1 MMTAMAASSFPSL
14 EADDDCGECL
24 LAFAAPCMICSES
37 ESAWPELP
45 FPPREVVAAVR
56 LGPAVFLLAKEVSVC
71 MSVCPYVRMSVCP
84 YVSVSCYLFT
94 ITPHSLLR
102 SCSTSAMAVA
112 RLSLCDSET

>member
-1 MMTAMAASSFPSL
+1 MAASSFPSL

-37 ESAWPELP
+37 ESACPELP

-56 LGPAVFLLAKEVSVC
+56 LGPVVFL
-71 MSVCPYVRMSVCP
+71 
-84 YVSVSCYLFT
+84 LFT

-112 RLSLCDSET
+112 RLSLCDFSPELELDLCWLTVDWTLTWGCCWP

>member
-71 MSVCPYVRMSVCP
+71 QYVSMSVCQCFLLPVHNHPAQLAPVLLHLGHGGGEAQSVG
-84 YVSVSCYLFT
+84 L
-94 ITPHSLLR
+94 
-102 SCSTSAMAVA
+102 
-112 RLSLCDSET
+112 

>member
-71 MSVCPYVRMSVCP
+71 QYVRMSVCQCFLLP
-84 YVSVSCYLFT
+84 VHNHPTQLAPVLLHLGHGGGEAQSVGL
-94 ITPHSLLR
+94 
-102 SCSTSAMAVA
+102 
-112 RLSLCDSET
+112 

>member
-56 LGPAVFLLAKEVSVC
+56 LGPVVFLLVKEVSVC
-71 MSVCPYVRMSVCP
+71 QYVHTSVCQYVSMSVCECFLLPVHNHPAQLAPVLLHLGHGGGEAQSVR
-84 YVSVSCYLFT
+84 L
-94 ITPHSLLR
+94 
-102 SCSTSAMAVA
+102 
-112 RLSLCDSET
+112 

>member
-71 MSVCPYVRMSVCP
+71 MSLCQYVSMSVCQYVRM
-84 YVSVSCYLFT
+84 
-94 ITPHSLLR
+94 
-102 SCSTSAMAVA
+102 
-112 RLSLCDSET
+112 